1 VDIALPQR
9 VPQEGSIKVTDC
21 LHRKGSTSPELLAN
35 SISSPLS
42 LPLILQRSILTTS
55 SNMVIKKRSLL
66 WDWTNTQKVPQQMDK
81 VNLDGPISSVSNWN
95 AWVPPELKSRAPFRP
110 MIHLERELA
119 GNEWNWIL
127 ESKES
132 IVHFFNEP
140 ERAGISVEQA
150 AKYWKDQV
158 SILLIPTLLIN
169 RNDAQHG
176 LTHFISKGRSR
187 ASQRTAQRTRL
198 AELRLR
204 SRWH

>member
-1 VDIALPQR
+1 
-9 VPQEGSIKVTDC
+9 
-21 LHRKGSTSPELLAN
+21 
-35 SISSPLS
+35 
-42 LPLILQRSILTTS
+42 
-55 SNMVIKKRSLL
+55 MVIKKRSLL

-81 VNLDGPISSVSNWN
+81 VNFDGPISSVSNWN

-119 GNEWNWIL
+119 GNEWKWIL

-140 ERAGISVEQA
+140 ERAGISVEKA

-158 SILLIPTLLIN
+158 SIFLISTYLID
-169 RNDAQHG
+169 RNDTQYG
-176 LTHFISKGRSR
+176 LTHFILKGRSR

-198 AELRLR
+198 TELRLR
-204 SRWH
+204 SRWHRLDHSLHEPSRSESQPT